1 MSTLKYLIIFSVLL
15 ISPLRIYA
23 DGNESL
29 FASANARYAEGEYAE
44 AIESY
49 EQILLTGQHS
59 PSLYYNLGN
68 AYFKNNELTRAIL
81 NFERALL
88 YAPADEDIMYN
99 LDIANILITDRIDAV
114 PDFFLKTW
122 IIQLQN
128 LFSANLWGLISL
140 IGFALASM
148 FLTLFI
154 LIRKQGFRRLSL
166 PGVILALLLS
176 VGALSFANQQK
187 NKVNNRN
194 TCIVFAPTVTIKS
207 SPDESGT
214 NLFVLHEGVKLS
226 IIDRLSQWYEI
237 KLADGNIGWISS
249 EAVEII

>member
-99 LDIANILITDRIDAV
+99 LDIANSLITDRIDAV

-140 IGFALASM
+140 IGFA
-148 FLTLFI
+148 
-154 LIRKQGFRRLSL
+154 
-166 PGVILALLLS
+166 
-176 VGALSFANQQK
+176 
-187 NKVNNRN
+187 
-194 TCIVFAPTVTIKS
+194 
-207 SPDESGT
+207 
-214 NLFVLHEGVKLS
+214 
-226 IIDRLSQWYEI
+226 
-237 KLADGNIGWISS
+237 
-249 EAVEII
+249 